1 MDSEI
6 KKRSA
11 SIEGLYIG
19 ELSTIGPG
27 NSPTGIFKV
36 PSEKTH
42 QIDEFGLNGDTQ
54 VDKRVHGGPEKAIYH
69 YPAEHYAMLQ
79 QALPHLS
86 ERFQPGSIGENI
98 STRGLLDTD
107 VHIGDTFRLGSAIV
121 QVSQPRRPC
130 WKVNHKYGNAHIASV
145 IMSEAISGWYYRVLE
160 NGQLRRGNSI
170 EFLERLNNSI
180 PVADIWQ
187 IFMQRSEQQK
197 KQATASR
204 HSIHAKIP
212 GLSDEWRFE

>member
-1 MDSEI
+1 MENEI
-6 KKRSA
+6 KQHGA

-19 ELSTIGPG
+19 KLSTLGPG
-27 NSPTGIFKV
+27 NTATGIFKN

-42 QIDEFGLNGDTQ
+42 LISEVGLSGDTQ

-69 YPAEHYAMLQ
+69 YPAEHYAILQ
-79 QALPHLS
+79 QAFPHMS

-98 STRGLLDTD
+98 STQGLLDTD

-160 NGQLRRGNSI
+160 AGQLRRGDSI
-170 EFLERLNNSI
+170 ELLERLNNSI

-187 IFMQRSEQQK
+187 IFMQRLEHQT
-197 KQATASR
+197 KQPTTSR
-204 HSIHAKIP
+204 NINQAKIP

>member
-1 MDSEI
+1 MGSEI
-6 KKRSA
+6 QQHSA
-11 SIEGLYIG
+11 LIEGLYIG
-19 ELSTIGPG
+19 ELSTIGPA
-27 NSPTGIFKV
+27 NTATGIFKI

-42 QIDEFGLNGDTQ
+42 QIGEMGLSGDIQ

-69 YPAEHYAMLQ
+69 YPAEHYALLR

-86 ERFQPGSIGENI
+86 EHFQPGSIGENI
-98 STRGLLDTD
+98 STQGLLDTD

-130 WKVNHKYGNAHIASV
+130 WKVNHKYGNAHIASM

-160 NGQLRRGNSI
+160 TGQLRRGDSI
-170 EFLERLNNSI
+170 ELIGRLNNSVS
-180 PVADIWQ
+180 VAGIWQ
-187 IFMQRSEQQK
+187 IFMQRFGQQ
-197 KQATASR
+197 AE
-204 HSIHAKIP
+204 HSTTSGNTIHTKIP

>member
-1 MDSEI
+1 MDSE
-6 KKRSA
+6 KKQHSA
-11 SIEGLYIG
+11 SVEGLYIG

-27 NSPTGIFKV
+27 NTATGIFKM
-36 PSEKTH
+36 PSDKTH
-42 QIDEFGLNGDTQ
+42 QVGELGLNGDIQ

-69 YPAEHYAMLQ
+69 YPAENYAVLQ

-86 ERFQPGSIGENI
+86 VSFQPGSIGENI
-98 STRGLLDTD
+98 STQGLLDTD

-160 NGQLRRGNSI
+160 TGQLRRGDSI
-170 EFLERLNNSI
+170 ELLDRLDNSI
-180 PVADIWQ
+180 PVANVWQ
-187 IFMQRSEQQK
+187 IFMQRLV
-197 KQATASR
+197 KQAE
-204 HSIHAKIP
+204 HSTTSGHTTLAKIP